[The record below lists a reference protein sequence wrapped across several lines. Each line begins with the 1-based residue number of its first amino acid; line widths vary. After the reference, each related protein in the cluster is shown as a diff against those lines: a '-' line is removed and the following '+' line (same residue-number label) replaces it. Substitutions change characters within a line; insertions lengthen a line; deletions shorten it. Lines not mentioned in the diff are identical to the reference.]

1 MAQFFQ
7 FLSFS
12 RTRKRVFACVDEN
25 TIANSDIDTDTDTQ
39 MPKRSANFD
48 FNISS
53 NQFENNDVFMIDTSN
68 THDINDDF
76 DELAQLINAT
86 TIENINEY
94 DETYIIDN
102 FDKNMFNDFF
112 KYIL

>member
-25 TIANSDIDTDTDTQ
+25 TIAISNTDAQ
-39 MPKRSANFD
+39 MPKRSTNFD
-48 FNISS
+48 FNVSS
-53 NQFENNDVFMIDTSN
+53 NQFENNDVFMLDISN
-68 THDINDDF
+68 TYDISDDF
-76 DELAQLINAT
+76 DELAHLINAT
-86 TIENINEY
+86 TIENINDY

-102 FDKNMFNDFF
+102 VDKKMFNDVF
-112 KYIL
+112 KYIW